1 MGFLGQ
7 SCIFDDIPVFK
18 QLFKSLTYEYCK
30 GEEIKYFYGKQ
41 PPNLQALVLE
51 IQTFLLTI
59 DTGSKVL

>member
-30 GEEIKYFYGKQ
+30 GEEIRYFYGKQ
-41 PPNLQALVLE
+41 LPNLQALVL
-51 IQTFLLTI
+51 QLHTFLLTI
-59 DTGSKVL
+59 DIGSEVL